1 MEDILYW
8 IWLSTKCT
16 PGTDLSDKL
25 LAAFD
30 KNAKAIYEA
39 TEEDYIN
46 IDSLK
51 PGIIEELCDK
61 DITESQDIFEYCQ
74 ANGVGLLA
82 YNDELYPDRLRRIA
96 KAPVLLYYRGNFQ
109 NLNNC
114 VCIATVGTRRM
125 TQYGKREGYKI
136 SYDLAKAGVITV
148 SGMARG
154 VDTICHRGSIDGG
167 GRTIAVLGCGINVVY
182 PPENKSLMDEIIY
195 YGTVITEYRPN
206 TRPVGSNFP
215 IRNRIISG
223 LCQGTLI
230 VEADNNSG
238 AMITARYALSHGR
251 DIFAL
256 PGKVGE
262 LNSLGPN
269 QLIKDGAR
277 MVTKAS
283 DIVMEYEFLYPNRLN
298 LKSLPEFKPK
308 ISFKK
313 PRKIAPENQNLL
325 FDAEGNLLK
334 GQTVKFNEP
343 KSTDTK
349 SSIPKT
355 SSSDTP
361 KITTNLPELSPEEQ
375 LVYDYMPKEK
385 AITVDEI
392 TRHGVAAATVLTSMT
407 FLEIKGYVAALPGG
421 KYIRK

>member
-1 MEDILYW
+1 MNDILYW
-8 IWLSTKCT
+8 IWLSIKCT
-16 PGTDLSDKL
+16 PGTDLGDKL

-30 KNAKAIYEA
+30 KSAKTIYEA
-39 TEEDYIN
+39 TEEDYQK

-61 DITESQDIFEYCQ
+61 DITESNDIYEYCRS
-74 ANGVGLLA
+74 NDIGLLA
-82 YNDELYPDRLRRIA
+82 YNDELYPERLRRIA
-96 KAPVLLYYRGNFQ
+96 KAPILLYYRGNFQ

-136 SYDLAKAGVITV
+136 SHDLAKAGIITV
-148 SGMARG
+148 SGLARG
-154 VDTICHRGSIDGG
+154 VDTVCHRGTIDGG

-182 PPENKSLMDEIIY
+182 PPENKALMDEIIY

-206 TRPVGSNFP
+206 TRPLGQNFP

-230 VEADNNSG
+230 VEADNSSG
-238 AMITARYALSHGR
+238 AMITARYALSQGR
-251 DIFAL
+251 DIYAL

-269 QLIKDGAR
+269 QLIQNGAK

-298 LKSLPEFKPK
+298 IKSLPEFKPK
-308 ISFKK
+308 IYFKK
-313 PRKIAPENQNLL
+313 PKKIAPENQNLL
-325 FDAEGNLLK
+325 FDDEGKLLK
-334 GQTVKFNEP
+334 GQKVKFNVPEP
-343 KSTDTK
+343 AKEKTQAK
-349 SSIPKT
+349 SSEE
-355 SSSDTP
+355 
-361 KITTNLPELSPEEQ
+361 KIAITQKLPELSAEEQ
-375 LVYDYMPKEK
+375 LVYDYMPKET

-392 TRHGVAAATVLTSMT
+392 TRHGVAAGTVLAAMT

-421 KYIRK
+421 KYIRR

>member
-8 IWLSTKCT
+8 IWLSLKCI
-16 PGTDLSDKL
+16 PGSDTGDKL
-25 LAAFD
+25 LSAFD
-30 KNAKAIYEA
+30 NSARKIYEA
-39 TEEDYIN
+39 TEEDYLS
-46 IDSLK
+46 IDSLT

-61 DITESQDIFEYCQ
+61 DISESSDIKSYCET
-74 ANGVGLLA
+74 NDIGLLA

-96 KAPVLLYYRGNFQ
+96 KAPILLYYRGNFQ

-136 SYDLAKAGVITV
+136 SHDLAKAGIITV
-148 SGMARG
+148 SGLARG
-154 VDTICHRGSIDGG
+154 VDTVCHRGTIDGG

-182 PPENKSLMDEIIY
+182 PPENQDLMNEIIY

-206 TRPVGSNFP
+206 TRPLGQNFP

-230 VEADNNSG
+230 VEADGNSG
-238 AMITARYALSHGR
+238 AMITAKYALSQGR

-256 PGKVGE
+256 PGKIGE
-262 LNSLGPN
+262 LNSIGPN
-269 QLIKDGAR
+269 QLIKNGAK

-313 PRKIAPENQNLL
+313 PKKIAPENQNLL
-325 FDAEGNLLK
+325 FDDDGKLLK
-334 GQTVKFNEP
+334 GQKVKFNEP
-343 KSTDTK
+343 K
-349 SSIPKT
+349 
-355 SSSDTP
+355 DTP
-361 KITTNLPELSPEEQ
+361 ALKTAPAKATQEKIAITQSLPVLSDEEK
-375 LVYDYMPKEK
+375 LVFDYMPQET
-385 AITVDEI
+385 AITIDEI
-392 TRHGVAAATVLTSMT
+392 TRHGVAVETVLAAMT

-421 KYIRK
+421 KYIRR